1 MLLGAA
7 FKFSGSLWLPIGI
20 HWAWNFTQGNV
31 FGFSVS
37 GTGKRESIL
46 NSMVNGPDLVTGGDF
61 GPEASVVAVAL
72 GTLISAIFIWQYQS
86 KRRAL
91 N

>member
-1 MLLGAA
+1 
-7 FKFSGSLWLPIGI
+7 
-20 HWAWNFTQGNV
+20 
-31 FGFSVS
+31 
-37 GTGKRESIL
+37 
-46 NSMVNGPDLVTGGDF
+46 MVNGPDLVTGGDF